1 MKSEC
6 SAADRKPAGLT
17 CVSVSI
23 YMSVLNILSNAWFV
37 SFCFTPKGNEGEIE
51 LAWPTQQAQ
60 QVYNF
65 SVCVNMWYKWLYFT
79 PKFNDL
85 VSSYESR
92 LINAVGW
99 IVRYAFKET
108 NISALPYGS
117 YTLRWT
123 DIISIM
129 IMKLNDF
136 SSLQID
142 NKSISF
148 FIIEKTTNAWQHN
161 QWYHHLFLISR

>member
-1 MKSEC
+1 MHDLWAFVLHLKAMKGKLSWPDLHNRP
-6 SAADRKPAGLT
+6 SRYTTFLYVWT
-17 CVSVSI
+17 CDI
-23 YMSVLNILSNAWFV
+23 NDCILH
-37 SFCFTPKGNEGEIE
+37 PKWCN
-51 LAWPTQQAQ
+51 LLK
-60 QVYNF
+60 
-65 SVCVNMWYKWLYFT
+65 CR
-79 PKFNDL
+79 FNDL